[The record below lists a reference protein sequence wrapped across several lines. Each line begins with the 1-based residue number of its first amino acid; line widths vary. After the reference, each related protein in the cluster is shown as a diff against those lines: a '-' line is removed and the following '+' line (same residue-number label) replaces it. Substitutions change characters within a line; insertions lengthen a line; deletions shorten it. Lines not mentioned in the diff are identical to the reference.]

1 MNNNSGALNHSHTL
15 GISFTLGA
23 IIDEAQG
30 AHIQK
35 NYVLYQSTSI
45 ARKWLVLKW
54 MIIGFFLT
62 LSYKSDLRAMMMN
75 EYYEDTIDNIDDM
88 VASGR
93 KFMVADDTVSKFLL
107 ASDPRMKVKKLA
119 ERAQFFRHRT
129 GYGTKTGLTD
139 EFTDIVQG

>member
-1 MNNNSGALNHSHTL
+1 MDHNSGALNHSLLL

-30 AHIQK
+30 AHIQE
-35 NYVLYQSTSI
+35 NYVLYRSTSI
-45 ARKWLVLKW
+45 ARKWLVFKW

-62 LSYKSDLRAMMMN
+62 SSYKSVLRAIMMN
-75 EYYEDTIDNIDDM
+75 EYYDNTIDNIDDM
-88 VASGR
+88 LASGR
-93 KFMVADDTVSKFLL
+93 QFMVADDTVSKFLL

-129 GYGTKTGLTD
+129 GYGTKAGLTD